1 MSAHSH
7 TPARRILIPTET
19 YAPEVNGAAKFAERL
34 AAGLAARG
42 NDVHVAC
49 PSATGK
55 ASVSTENGVTVH
67 RLTSHRWPLHPTW
80 TICMP
85 WETKPELSRLL
96 DSLQPDVVHTQAH
109 FVIGRYAFSEAS
121 KRRIP
126 VVATN
131 HFMPDNVRPYV
142 RAPKPLLD
150 GGTSIAWWDL
160 RRKFQSADFITVPT
174 QLAADLLTQNGFS
187 SPIRA
192 VSCGIDLERFAHLRD
207 DQATASE
214 TESAGSP
221 TTPAGSPTAAGPS
234 ATAPDT
240 GETPPRVLFVGRLSS
255 EKHAADI
262 VEAVAKTDPALGLEA
277 DIVGGGDQEEP
288 LKDLAADLGIA
299 DRIHVLGKISDKELM
314 DAYQRC
320 TFFCMP
326 STAELQSIA
335 TLEALASR
343 KPVVLADAVALP
355 HLVRDGVNGFLFP
368 PRDIEELASRFTRIC
383 ELPDE
388 QLDAMSRASLDVVA
402 KHDIEYTLDTFES
415 IYGKVIAEGLDTAA

>member
-1 MSAHSH
+1 M
-7 TPARRILIPTET
+7 PAET
-19 YAPEVNGAAKFAERL
+19 YSPEVNGAAKFAERL
-34 AAGLAARG
+34 AAGLAERG

-55 ASVSTENGVTVH
+55 PSVSVENGVTVH
-67 RLTSHRWPLHPTW
+67 RLTAHRWPLHPTW
-80 TICMP
+80 MICMP

-96 DSLQPDVVHTQAH
+96 DSLQPDIVHTQAH
-109 FVIGRYAFSEAS
+109 FVIGRYAFSES
-121 KRRIP
+121 NRRGIP

-142 RAPKPLLD
+142 RAPKPILD
-150 GGTSIAWWDL
+150 GGTAIAWWDL

-174 QLAADLLTQNGFS
+174 QLAADLLTENGFT

-192 VSCGIDLERFAHLRD
+192 VSCGIDLQRFAHLRELD
-207 DQATASE
+207 S
-214 TESAGSP
+214 SP
-221 TTPAGSPTAAGPS
+221 ARTV
-234 ATAPDT
+234 
-240 GETPPRVLFVGRLSS
+240 PPRVLFVGRLSS
-255 EKHAADI
+255 EKRAADI
-262 VEAVAKTDPALGLEA
+262 VQAVAKTDPALGLEA

-288 LKDLAADLGIA
+288 LRELSAELGIA
-299 DRIHVLGKISDKELM
+299 DRIHVLGKISDTELM
-314 DAYQRC
+314 EAYQRC

-368 PRDIEELASRFTRIC
+368 PRDIDALADRFTRIC
-383 ELPDE
+383 TATDAEF
-388 QLDAMSRASLDVVA
+388 DAMSTASLDVVA
-402 KHDIEYTLDTFES
+402 KHDIEHTLDTFES
-415 IYGKVIAEGLDTAA
+415 IYDDVIAAAIDSSAA

>member
-1 MSAHSH
+1 M
-7 TPARRILIPTET
+7 LIPAET

-55 ASVSTENGVTVH
+55 PSVSVEDGVTVH
-67 RLTSHRWPLHPTW
+67 RLTAHRWPLHPTW
-80 TICMP
+80 MICMP

-109 FVIGRYAFSEAS
+109 FVIGRYAFSES
-121 KRRIP
+121 IRRGIP

-131 HFMPDNVRPYV
+131 HFMPDNVRPYLK
-142 RAPKPLLD
+142 APKAVLD
-150 GGTSIAWWDL
+150 GGTAVAWWDL

-174 QLAADLLTQNGFS
+174 QLAADLLTENGFT

-207 DQATASE
+207 LEPQTDRTV
-214 TESAGSP
+214 
-221 TTPAGSPTAAGPS
+221 
-234 ATAPDT
+234 
-240 GETPPRVLFVGRLSS
+240 PPRVLFVGRLSS

-262 VEAVAKTDPALGLEA
+262 VDAVAKTDPALGLEA
-277 DIVGGGDQEEP
+277 DIVGGGDQEGP
-288 LKDLAADLGIA
+288 LKQLADELGIA
-299 DRIHVLGKISDKELM
+299 DRIHVLGKISDKDLM

-355 HLVRDGVNGFLFP
+355 HLVRDGVNGYLFP
-368 PRDIEELASRFTRIC
+368 PRDIDALADRFTRIC
-383 ELPDE
+383 EMDDSE
-388 QLDAMSRASLDVVA
+388 LDAFSRASLDVVA
-402 KHDIEYTLDTFES
+402 KHDIEYTLDTFEA
-415 IYGKVIAEGLDTAA
+415 IYDGVISESADSPEDSSAA

>member
-1 MSAHSH
+1 M
-7 TPARRILIPTET
+7 PAET

-34 AAGLAARG
+34 AEGLADRG

-55 ASVSTENGVTVH
+55 PSVSVENGVTVH
-67 RLTSHRWPLHPTW
+67 RLTAHRWPLHPTW
-80 TICMP
+80 MICMP

-96 DSLQPDVVHTQAH
+96 DSIRPDVVHTQAH
-109 FVIGRYAFSEAS
+109 FVIGRYAFSES
-121 KRRIP
+121 IRRGIP

-131 HFMPDNVRPYV
+131 HFMPDNVRPYL
-142 RAPKPLLD
+142 RAPKAVLN
-150 GGTSIAWWDL
+150 GGTAIAWWDL

-174 QLAADLLTQNGFS
+174 QLAADLLTENGFS

-192 VSCGIDLERFAHLRD
+192 VSCGIDLQRFAHLRELD
-207 DQATASE
+207 
-214 TESAGSP
+214 SA
-221 TTPAGSPTAAGPS
+221 
-234 ATAPDT
+234 APRAI
-240 GETPPRVLFVGRLSS
+240 PPRVLFVGRLSS

-262 VEAVAKTDPALGLEA
+262 VEAVAKTDPELGLEA

-288 LKDLAADLGIA
+288 LKQLASELGIA
-299 DRIHVLGKISDKELM
+299 DRVNVLGKISDKALM
-314 DAYQRC
+314 EAYQRC

-355 HLVRDGVNGFLFP
+355 HLVRDGINGYLFP
-368 PRDIEELASRFTRIC
+368 PRDIDALADRFTRIC
-383 ELPDE
+383 RMPDVELD
-388 QLDAMSRASLDVVA
+388 DMSKASLDVVA
-402 KHDIEYTLDTFES
+402 KHDIEYTLDTFEA
-415 IYGKVIAEGLDTAA
+415 IYDGVVRDAVDSPAA

>member
-1 MSAHSH
+1 MLSAHSH

-55 ASVSTENGVTVH
+55 ASVSTEDGVTVH
-67 RLTSHRWPLHPTW
+67 RMTSHRWLLHPTW

-96 DSLQPDVVHTQAH
+96 DTLQPDVVHTQAH

-121 KRRIP
+121 RRGIP

-131 HFMPDNVRPYV
+131 HFMPDNVRPYL
-142 RAPKPLLD
+142 RAPKSLLD
-150 GGTSIAWWDL
+150 GGTAVAWWDL

-174 QLAADLLTQNGFS
+174 QLAADLLTQNGFT

-207 DQATASE
+207 DEAVQPATVPDPVSG
-214 TESAGSP
+214 SA
-221 TTPAGSPTAAGPS
+221 
-234 ATAPDT
+234 
-240 GETPPRVLFVGRLSS
+240 PPRILFVGRLSS

-262 VEAVAKTDPALGLEA
+262 VEALAKTDPALGLEA

-288 LKDLAADLGIA
+288 LKELAAELGIA
-299 DRIHVLGKISDKELM
+299 DRVHVLGKISDKELM

-355 HLVRDGVNGFLFP
+355 HLVRDGINGFLFP
-368 PRDIEELASRFTRIC
+368 PRDIEELASRFTQIC
-383 ELPDE
+383 ELSEDD
-388 QLDAMSRASLDVVA
+388 LDAMARASLDVVA

-415 IYGKVIAEGLDTAA
+415 IYSKVIDENIVSAA

>member
-1 MSAHSH
+1 MLSAHSH

-55 ASVSTENGVTVH
+55 ASVSTEDGVTVH
-67 RLTSHRWPLHPTW
+67 RMTSHRWLLHPTW

-96 DSLQPDVVHTQAH
+96 DTLQPDVVHTQAH

-121 KRRIP
+121 RRGIP

-131 HFMPDNVRPYV
+131 HFMPDNVRPYL
-142 RAPKPLLD
+142 RAPKSLLD
-150 GGTSIAWWDL
+150 GGTAVAWWDL

-174 QLAADLLTQNGFS
+174 QLAADLLTQNGFT

-207 DQATASE
+207 DEAVQPATVPDPVSG
-214 TESAGSP
+214 SA
-221 TTPAGSPTAAGPS
+221 
-234 ATAPDT
+234 
-240 GETPPRVLFVGRLSS
+240 PPRVLFVGRLSS

-262 VEAVAKTDPALGLEA
+262 VEALAKTDPALGLEA

-288 LKDLAADLGIA
+288 LKELAAELGIA
-299 DRIHVLGKISDKELM
+299 DRVHVLGKISDKELM

-355 HLVRDGVNGFLFP
+355 HLVRDGINGFLFP
-368 PRDIEELASRFTRIC
+368 PRDIEELASRFTQIC
-383 ELPDE
+383 ELSEDD
-388 QLDAMSRASLDVVA
+388 LDTMSRASLDVVA

-415 IYGKVIAEGLDTAA
+415 IYSKVIDENIVSAA

>member
-1 MSAHSH
+1 M
-7 TPARRILIPTET
+7 PTET

-42 NDVHVAC
+42 NEVHVAC

-55 ASVSTENGVTVH
+55 ASVSTEDGVTVH
-67 RLTSHRWPLHPTW
+67 RLTAHRWPLHPTW

-109 FVIGRYAFSEAS
+109 FVIGRYAFSES
-121 KRRIP
+121 IRRGIP

-131 HFMPDNVRPYV
+131 HFMPDNVRPYIK
-142 RAPKPLLD
+142 APKSLLD
-150 GGTSIAWWDL
+150 GGTAMAWWDL

-174 QLAADLLTQNGFS
+174 QLAADLLTQNGFT

-192 VSCGIDLERFAHLRD
+192 VSCGIDLDRFAHLR
-207 DQATASE
+207 E
-214 TESAGSP
+214 VENSP
-221 TTPAGSPTAAGPS
+221 AEA
-234 ATAPDT
+234 
-240 GETPPRVLFVGRLSS
+240 TPPRVLFVGRLSA

-262 VEAVAKTDPALGLEA
+262 VEAVAKTDPAIGLEA

-288 LKDLAADLGIA
+288 LKELAQKLGIA
-299 DRIHVLGKISDKELM
+299 DRIHVLGKITDKQLM
-314 DAYQRC
+314 EAYQRC

-355 HLVRDGVNGFLFP
+355 HLVRDGVNGYLFP
-368 PRDIEELASRFTRIC
+368 PRDIDVLADRFTSIC
-383 ELPDE
+383 TMTESA
-388 QLDAMSRASLDVVA
+388 LDTMSQASLDVVA

-415 IYGKVIAEGLDTAA
+415 IYAEVIGDDLDSRAA

>member
-1 MSAHSH
+1 
-7 TPARRILIPTET
+7 
-19 YAPEVNGAAKFAERL
+19 
-34 AAGLAARG
+34 
-42 NDVHVAC
+42 
-49 PSATGK
+49 
-55 ASVSTENGVTVH
+55 
-67 RLTSHRWPLHPTW
+67 
-80 TICMP
+80 MP

-96 DSLQPDVVHTQAH
+96 DTLQPDVVHTQAH

-121 KRRIP
+121 RRGIP

-131 HFMPDNVRPYV
+131 HFMPDNVRPYL
-142 RAPKPLLD
+142 RAPKALLD
-150 GGTSIAWWDL
+150 GGTAVAWWDL

-207 DQATASE
+207 DQAALPEPE
-214 TESAGSP
+214 TEAVTETSEA
-221 TTPAGSPTAAGPS
+221 PAAAPVDEVP
-234 ATAPDT
+234 A
-240 GETPPRVLFVGRLSS
+240 PPRVLFVGRLSS

-262 VEAVAKTDPALGLEA
+262 VEAVAKTDPGLGLEA

-288 LKDLAADLGIA
+288 LKELAAQLGIA
-299 DRIHVLGKISDKELM
+299 DRVHVLGKISDKELM

-355 HLVRDGVNGFLFP
+355 HLVRDEINGFLFP
-368 PRDIEELASRFTRIC
+368 PRDIEELAARFTRIC
-383 ELPDE
+383 ELPDAK
-388 QLDAMSRASLDVVA
+388 LDAMSRASLDVVA

-415 IYGKVIAEGLDTAA
+415 IYSKVITEGLDAAA

>member
-1 MSAHSH
+1 M
-7 TPARRILIPTET
+7 
-19 YAPEVNGAAKFAERL
+19 
-34 AAGLAARG
+34 
-42 NDVHVAC
+42 
-49 PSATGK
+49 
-55 ASVSTENGVTVH
+55 STEGGVTVH

-85 WETKPELSRLL
+85 WETKPELSRLV

-121 KRRIP
+121 KRGIP

-131 HFMPDNVRPYV
+131 HFMPDNVRPYL
-142 RAPKPLLD
+142 RAPKSLLD
-150 GGTSIAWWDL
+150 GGTAIAWWDL

-207 DQATASE
+207 DQAAASE
-214 TESAGSP
+214 SASAQLPAASAGSP
-221 TTPAGSPTAAGPS
+221 TTPGTRAAASDAEETTA
-234 ATAPDT
+234 
-240 GETPPRVLFVGRLSS
+240 PRVLFVGRLSS
-255 EKHAADI
+255 EKRAADI
-262 VEAVAKTDPALGLEA
+262 VEAVAKTDPALGLQA

-288 LKDLAADLGIA
+288 LKELAAGLGIA
-299 DRIHVLGKISDKELM
+299 DRVHVLGKISDKELM

-368 PRDIEELASRFTRIC
+368 PRDIDELASRFTRIC
-383 ELPDE
+383 ELPE
-388 QLDAMSRASLDVVA
+388 AQLDTMSRASLDVVA

-415 IYGKVIAEGLDTAA
+415 IYSWVIAEGRATAA

>member
-1 MSAHSH
+1 M
-7 TPARRILIPTET
+7 LIPSET

-49 PSATGK
+49 PSATGR
-55 ASVSTENGVTVH
+55 ASVSVEDGVTVH

-85 WETKPELSRLL
+85 WETKPEIARLL
-96 DSLQPDVVHTQAH
+96 DTLRPDVVHTQAH
-109 FVIGRYAFSEAS
+109 FVIGRYAFSES
-121 KRRIP
+121 IKRNIP

-142 RAPKPLLD
+142 RAPKKLID
-150 GGTSIAWWDL
+150 GGTALAWWDL

-174 QLAADLLTQNGFS
+174 QLAADLLTQNGFT

-192 VSCGIDLERFAHLRD
+192 VSCGIDLQRFS
-207 DQATASE
+207 QVNG
-214 TESAGSP
+214 SA
-221 TTPAGSPTAAGPS
+221 PAVTQGNGTMPTARAE
-234 ATAPDT
+234 ATGGGGDARADDVSQA
-240 GETPPRVLFVGRLSS
+240 PPRVLFVGRLSA
-255 EKHAADI
+255 EKHVDDI
-262 VEAVAKTDPALGLEA
+262 VRAVARTDPSFGLEL
-277 DIVGGGDQEEP
+277 DVVGGGDQEEP
-288 LKDLAADLGIA
+288 LKALAAELGIA
-299 DRIHVLGKISDKELM
+299 DRVHVLGKISDKALM

-335 TLEALASR
+335 TLEALAFG

-355 HLVRDGVNGFLFP
+355 HLVRDGVNGYLFP
-368 PRDIEELASRFTRIC
+368 PRDIAELAERFTRIC
-383 ELPDE
+383 TQAPEE
-388 QLDAMSRASLDVVA
+388 RRAMCQASLDLVA
-402 KHDIEYTLDTFES
+402 VHDIEYTLDTFET
-415 IYGKVIAEGLDTAA
+415 IYTRVIEDKERSAA

>member
-1 MSAHSH
+1 MLSAHSH

-55 ASVSTENGVTVH
+55 ASVSTEDGVTVH
-67 RLTSHRWPLHPTW
+67 RMTSHRWLLHPTW

-96 DSLQPDVVHTQAH
+96 DTLQPDVVHTQAH

-121 KRRIP
+121 RRGIP

-131 HFMPDNVRPYV
+131 HFMPDNVRPYL
-142 RAPKPLLD
+142 RAPKSLLD
-150 GGTSIAWWDL
+150 GGTAVAWWDL

-174 QLAADLLTQNGFS
+174 QLAADLLTQNGFT

-207 DQATASE
+207 DEAVQPATVSE
-214 TESAGSP
+214 PVSG
-221 TTPAGSPTAAGPS
+221 S
-234 ATAPDT
+234 AT
-240 GETPPRVLFVGRLSS
+240 PRVLFVGRLSS

-262 VEAVAKTDPALGLEA
+262 VEALAKTDPALGLEA

-288 LKDLAADLGIA
+288 LKELAAELGIA
-299 DRIHVLGKISDKELM
+299 DRVHVLGKISDKELM

-355 HLVRDGVNGFLFP
+355 HLVRDGINGFLFP
-368 PRDIEELASRFTRIC
+368 PRDIEELASRFTQIC
-383 ELPDE
+383 ELSEDD
-388 QLDAMSRASLDVVA
+388 LDAMARASLDVVA

-415 IYGKVIAEGLDTAA
+415 IYSKVIDENIVSAA

>member
-1 MSAHSH
+1 M
-7 TPARRILIPTET
+7 LIPTET

-55 ASVSTENGVTVH
+55 ASVSTEDGVTVH
-67 RLTSHRWPLHPTW
+67 RMTSHRWLLHPTW

-96 DSLQPDVVHTQAH
+96 DTLQPDVVHTQAH

-121 KRRIP
+121 RRGIP

-131 HFMPDNVRPYV
+131 HFMPDNVRPYL
-142 RAPKPLLD
+142 RAPKSLLD
-150 GGTSIAWWDL
+150 GGTAVAWWDL

-174 QLAADLLTQNGFS
+174 QLAADLLTQNGFTF
-187 SPIRA
+187 PIRA
-192 VSCGIDLERFAHLRD
+192 VSCGIHLERFAHLRD
-207 DQATASE
+207 DEAVQPATVPDPVSG
-214 TESAGSP
+214 SA
-221 TTPAGSPTAAGPS
+221 
-234 ATAPDT
+234 
-240 GETPPRVLFVGRLSS
+240 PPRVLFVGRLSS

-262 VEAVAKTDPALGLEA
+262 VEALAKTDPALGLEA

-288 LKDLAADLGIA
+288 LKELAAELGIA
-299 DRIHVLGKISDKELM
+299 DRVHVLGKISDKELM

-355 HLVRDGVNGFLFP
+355 HLVRDGINGFLFP
-368 PRDIEELASRFTRIC
+368 PRDIEELASRFTQIC
-383 ELPDE
+383 ELSEDD
-388 QLDAMSRASLDVVA
+388 LDTMARASLDVVA

-415 IYGKVIAEGLDTAA
+415 IYSKVIDENIVSAA

>member
-1 MSAHSH
+1 M
-7 TPARRILIPTET
+7 PAET

-34 AAGLAARG
+34 AEGLAARG
-42 NDVHVAC
+42 NEVHVAC

-55 ASVSTENGVTVH
+55 PSVSVENGVTVH
-67 RLTSHRWPLHPTW
+67 RLTAHRWPLHPTW
-80 TICMP
+80 MICMP

-96 DSLQPDVVHTQAH
+96 DSVRPDVVHTQAH
-109 FVIGRYAFSEAS
+109 FVIGRYAFSES
-121 KRRIP
+121 IRRGIP

-142 RAPKPLLD
+142 KAPKAVLD
-150 GGTSIAWWDL
+150 GGTAIAWWDL

-174 QLAADLLTQNGFS
+174 QLAADLLTENGFS

-192 VSCGIDLERFAHLRD
+192 VSCGIDLQRFAHLRELD
-207 DQATASE
+207 SAATRAV
-214 TESAGSP
+214 
-221 TTPAGSPTAAGPS
+221 
-234 ATAPDT
+234 
-240 GETPPRVLFVGRLSS
+240 PPRVLFVGRLSS

-262 VEAVAKTDPALGLEA
+262 VEAVAKTDPELGLEA

-288 LKDLAADLGIA
+288 LKQLAEERGIA
-299 DRIHVLGKISDKELM
+299 DRVHVLGKISDKDLM
-314 DAYQRC
+314 EAYQRC

-355 HLVRDGVNGFLFP
+355 HLVRDGVNGYLFP
-368 PRDIEELASRFTRIC
+368 PRDTDALADRFTRIC
-383 ELPDE
+383 RMPEAELDV
-388 QLDAMSRASLDVVA
+388 MSKASLDVVA
-402 KHDIEYTLDTFES
+402 KHDIEYTLDTFEE
-415 IYGKVIAEGLDTAA
+415 IYDGVIRDAIDSSAA

>member
-1 MSAHSH
+1 
-7 TPARRILIPTET
+7 
-19 YAPEVNGAAKFAERL
+19 
-34 AAGLAARG
+34 
-42 NDVHVAC
+42 
-49 PSATGK
+49 
-55 ASVSTENGVTVH
+55 
-67 RLTSHRWPLHPTW
+67 
-80 TICMP
+80 MP
-85 WETKPELSRLL
+85 WQTKPELSRLL

-121 KRRIP
+121 KRGIP

-131 HFMPDNVRPYV
+131 HFMPDNVRPYL
-142 RAPKPLLD
+142 RAPKSLLD
-150 GGTSIAWWDL
+150 GGTAVAWWDL

-174 QLAADLLTQNGFS
+174 QLAADLLTQNGFT

-207 DQATASE
+207 DQTAQNDQAVRNDQTAPSEQASE
-214 TESAGSP
+214 
-221 TTPAGSPTAAGPS
+221 GSPTAS
-234 ATAPDT
+234 ERATAASGT
-240 GETPPRVLFVGRLSS
+240 EVAAPPRVLFVGRLSS

-262 VEAVAKTDPALGLEA
+262 VEAVAKTNPALGLEA

-288 LKDLAADLGIA
+288 LKELAADLGIA

-368 PRDIEELASRFTRIC
+368 PRDIEELASRFTQIC
-383 ELPDE
+383 ELSDTD
-388 QLDAMSRASLDVVA
+388 LDTMSRASLNVVA

-415 IYGKVIAEGLDTAA
+415 IYSKVITEGLTAAA

>member
-1 MSAHSH
+1 MSAHRPTH
-7 TPARRILIPTET
+7 ARRILIPAET
-19 YAPEVNGAAKFAERL
+19 YSPEVNGAAKFAERL
-34 AAGLAARG
+34 AAGLAERG

-55 ASVSTENGVTVH
+55 PSVSVENGVTVH
-67 RLTSHRWPLHPTW
+67 RLTAHRWPLHPTW
-80 TICMP
+80 MICMP

-96 DSLQPDVVHTQAH
+96 DSLQPDIVHTQAH
-109 FVIGRYAFSEAS
+109 FVIGRYAFSES
-121 KRRIP
+121 NRRGIP

-142 RAPKPLLD
+142 RAPKPILD
-150 GGTSIAWWDL
+150 GGTAIAWWDL

-174 QLAADLLTQNGFS
+174 QLAADLLTENGFT

-192 VSCGIDLERFAHLRD
+192 VSCGIDLQRFAHLRELD
-207 DQATASE
+207 S
-214 TESAGSP
+214 SP
-221 TTPAGSPTAAGPS
+221 ARTV
-234 ATAPDT
+234 
-240 GETPPRVLFVGRLSS
+240 PPRVLFVGRLSS
-255 EKHAADI
+255 EKRAADI
-262 VEAVAKTDPALGLEA
+262 VQAVAKTDPALGLEA

-288 LKDLAADLGIA
+288 LRELSAELGIA
-299 DRIHVLGKISDKELM
+299 DRIHVLGKISDTELM
-314 DAYQRC
+314 EAYQRC

-368 PRDIEELASRFTRIC
+368 PRDIDALADRFTRIC
-383 ELPDE
+383 TATDAEF
-388 QLDAMSRASLDVVA
+388 DAMSTASLDVVA
-402 KHDIEYTLDTFES
+402 KHDIEHTLDTFES
-415 IYGKVIAEGLDTAA
+415 IYDDVIAAAIDSSAA

>member
-1 MSAHSH
+1 M
-7 TPARRILIPTET
+7 PTET

-55 ASVSTENGVTVH
+55 ASVSTEDGVTVH
-67 RLTSHRWPLHPTW
+67 RMTSHRWLLHPTW

-96 DSLQPDVVHTQAH
+96 DTLQPDVVHTQAH

-121 KRRIP
+121 RRGIP

-131 HFMPDNVRPYV
+131 HFMPDNVRPYL
-142 RAPKPLLD
+142 RAPKSLLD
-150 GGTSIAWWDL
+150 GGTAVAWWDL

-174 QLAADLLTQNGFS
+174 QLAADLLTQNGFT

-207 DQATASE
+207 DEAVQPATVPDPVSG
-214 TESAGSP
+214 SA
-221 TTPAGSPTAAGPS
+221 
-234 ATAPDT
+234 
-240 GETPPRVLFVGRLSS
+240 PPRVLFVGRLSS

-262 VEAVAKTDPALGLEA
+262 VEALAKTDPALGLEA

-288 LKDLAADLGIA
+288 LKELAAELGIA
-299 DRIHVLGKISDKELM
+299 DRVHVLGKISDKELM

-355 HLVRDGVNGFLFP
+355 HLVRDGINGFLFP
-368 PRDIEELASRFTRIC
+368 PRDIEELASRFTQIC
-383 ELPDE
+383 ELSEDD
-388 QLDAMSRASLDVVA
+388 LDTMARASLDVVA

-415 IYGKVIAEGLDTAA
+415 IYSKVIDENIVSAA

>member
-1 MSAHSH
+1 
-7 TPARRILIPTET
+7 
-19 YAPEVNGAAKFAERL
+19 
-34 AAGLAARG
+34 
-42 NDVHVAC
+42 
-49 PSATGK
+49 
-55 ASVSTENGVTVH
+55 
-67 RLTSHRWPLHPTW
+67 
-80 TICMP
+80 MP

-121 KRRIP
+121 KRGIP

-142 RAPKPLLD
+142 RAPKALLD
-150 GGTSIAWWDL
+150 GGTAVAWWDL

-192 VSCGIDLERFAHLRD
+192 VSCGIDLERFTHLRD
-207 DQATASE
+207 DRAGLPDTASPE
-214 TESAGSP
+214 P
-221 TTPAGSPTAAGPS
+221 PTATER
-234 ATAPDT
+234 TAASSDA
-240 GETPPRVLFVGRLSS
+240 EAAATPPRVLFVGRLSS

-288 LKDLAADLGIA
+288 LKELAAELGIA
-299 DRIHVLGKISDKELM
+299 DRVHVLGKISDKELM
-314 DAYQRC
+314 NAYQRC

-355 HLVRDGVNGFLFP
+355 HLVRDGINGFLFP
-368 PRDIEELASRFTRIC
+368 PRDIEELASRFTQIC
-383 ELPDE
+383 ELPDTN
-388 QLDAMSRASLDVVA
+388 LDTMARASLDVVA

-415 IYGKVIAEGLDTAA
+415 IYSKVIAEGLDAAV

>member
-1 MSAHSH
+1 M
-7 TPARRILIPTET
+7 LIPTET

-55 ASVSTENGVTVH
+55 ASVSTEDGVTVH

-121 KRRIP
+121 KRGIP

-131 HFMPDNVRPYV
+131 HFMPDNVRPYL
-142 RAPKPLLD
+142 RAPKSLLD
-150 GGTSIAWWDL
+150 GGTAVAWWDL
-160 RRKFQSADFITVPT
+160 RRKFESADFITVPT
-174 QLAADLLTQNGFS
+174 QLAADLLTQNGFT

-207 DQATASE
+207 DRTAQDDQAVQNDQTAQPE
-214 TESAGSP
+214 QAFGGSP
-221 TTPAGSPTAAGPS
+221 TTSERSTAASGTEV
-234 ATAPDT
+234 AA
-240 GETPPRVLFVGRLSS
+240 PPRVLFVGRLSS

-288 LKDLAADLGIA
+288 LKELAAELGVA
-299 DRIHVLGKISDKELM
+299 DRIHVLGKVSDKELM

-368 PRDIEELASRFTRIC
+368 PRDIEELASRFAQIC
-383 ELPDE
+383 ELSDTD
-388 QLDAMSRASLDVVA
+388 LDTMARASLNVVA

-415 IYGKVIAEGLDTAA
+415 IYNKVITEGLEAAA

>member
-1 MSAHSH
+1 M
-7 TPARRILIPTET
+7 LIPTET

-55 ASVSTENGVTVH
+55 ASVSTEDGVTVH
-67 RLTSHRWPLHPTW
+67 RMTSHRWLLHPTW

-96 DSLQPDVVHTQAH
+96 DTLQPDVVHTQAH

-121 KRRIP
+121 RRGIP

-131 HFMPDNVRPYV
+131 HFMPDNVRPYL
-142 RAPKPLLD
+142 RAPKSLLD
-150 GGTSIAWWDL
+150 GGTAVAWWDL

-174 QLAADLLTQNGFS
+174 QLAADLLTQNGFT

-207 DQATASE
+207 DEAVQPATVPDPVSG
-214 TESAGSP
+214 SA
-221 TTPAGSPTAAGPS
+221 
-234 ATAPDT
+234 
-240 GETPPRVLFVGRLSS
+240 PPRVLFVGRLSS

-262 VEAVAKTDPALGLEA
+262 VEALAKTDPALGLEA

-288 LKDLAADLGIA
+288 LKELAAELGIA
-299 DRIHVLGKISDKELM
+299 DRVHVLGKITDKELM

-355 HLVRDGVNGFLFP
+355 HLVRDGINGFLFP
-368 PRDIEELASRFTRIC
+368 PRDIEELASRFTQIC
-383 ELPDE
+383 ELSEDD
-388 QLDAMSRASLDVVA
+388 LDTMARASLDVVA

-415 IYGKVIAEGLDTAA
+415 IYSKVIDENIVSAA

>member
-1 MSAHSH
+1 MLSAHSH

-55 ASVSTENGVTVH
+55 ASVSTEDGVTVH
-67 RLTSHRWPLHPTW
+67 RMTSHRWLLHPTW

-96 DSLQPDVVHTQAH
+96 DTLQPDVVHTQAH

-121 KRRIP
+121 RRGIP

-131 HFMPDNVRPYV
+131 HFMPDNVRPYL
-142 RAPKPLLD
+142 RAPKSLLD
-150 GGTSIAWWDL
+150 GGTAVAWWDL

-174 QLAADLLTQNGFS
+174 QLAADLLTQNGFT

-192 VSCGIDLERFAHLRD
+192 VSCGIHLERFAHLRD
-207 DQATASE
+207 DEAVQPATVSE
-214 TESAGSP
+214 PVSGSA
-221 TTPAGSPTAAGPS
+221 
-234 ATAPDT
+234 
-240 GETPPRVLFVGRLSS
+240 PPRVLFVGRLSS

-262 VEAVAKTDPALGLEA
+262 VEALAKTDPALGLEA

-288 LKDLAADLGIA
+288 LKELAAELGIA
-299 DRIHVLGKISDKELM
+299 DRVHVLGKISDKELM

-355 HLVRDGVNGFLFP
+355 HLVRDGINGFLFP
-368 PRDIEELASRFTRIC
+368 PRDIEELASRFTQIC
-383 ELPDE
+383 ELSEDD
-388 QLDAMSRASLDVVA
+388 LDAMARASLDVVA

-415 IYGKVIAEGLDTAA
+415 IYSKVIDENIVSAA

>member
-1 MSAHSH
+1 MSAHRP
-7 TPARRILIPTET
+7 TPTRRILIPAET

-34 AAGLAARG
+34 AAGLAGRG

-55 ASVSTENGVTVH
+55 PSVSVEDGVTVH
-67 RLTSHRWPLHPTW
+67 RLTAHRWPLHPTW
-80 TICMP
+80 MICMP

-109 FVIGRYAFSEAS
+109 FVIGRYAFSES
-121 KRRIP
+121 IRRGIP

-131 HFMPDNVRPYV
+131 HFMPDNVRPYLK
-142 RAPKPLLD
+142 APKAVLD
-150 GGTSIAWWDL
+150 GGTAIAWWDL

-192 VSCGIDLERFAHLRD
+192 VSCGIDLERFAHLR
-207 DQATASE
+207 E
-214 TESAGSP
+214 TES
-221 TTPAGSPTAAGPS
+221 PAPRSG
-234 ATAPDT
+234 
-240 GETPPRVLFVGRLSS
+240 PPRVLFVGRLSS
-255 EKHAADI
+255 EKHASDI

-277 DIVGGGDQEEP
+277 DIVGGGDQETP
-288 LKDLAADLGIA
+288 LTELAAELGIS
-299 DRIHVLGKISDKELM
+299 DRVHVLGKISDRELM

-355 HLVRDGVNGFLFP
+355 HLVRDGVNGYLFP
-368 PRDIEELASRFTRIC
+368 PRDVDALADRFARLCTASDA
-383 ELPDE
+383 EHE
-388 QLDAMSRASLDVVA
+388 AMSSASLDVVA

-415 IYGKVIAEGLDTAA
+415 IYDKVITGALGTSAA

>member
-1 MSAHSH
+1 
-7 TPARRILIPTET
+7 
-19 YAPEVNGAAKFAERL
+19 
-34 AAGLAARG
+34 
-42 NDVHVAC
+42 
-49 PSATGK
+49 
-55 ASVSTENGVTVH
+55 
-67 RLTSHRWPLHPTW
+67 
-80 TICMP
+80 MP

-96 DSLQPDVVHTQAH
+96 DTLQPDVVHTQAH

-121 KRRIP
+121 KRGIP

-150 GGTSIAWWDL
+150 GGTAVAWWDL

-207 DQATASE
+207 DDNAQPAIVPEPATE
-214 TESAGSP
+214 PE
-221 TTPAGSPTAAGPS
+221 PA
-234 ATAPDT
+234 
-240 GETPPRVLFVGRLSS
+240 TPPRVLFVGRLSS
-255 EKHAADI
+255 EKHSADI
-262 VEAVAKTDPALGLEA
+262 VEALAKTDPALGLEA

-288 LKDLAADLGIA
+288 LKELAAELGIA
-299 DRIHVLGKISDKELM
+299 DRVHVLGKISDKELM

-368 PRDIEELASRFTRIC
+368 PRDIEELAARFTRIC
-383 ELPDE
+383 ELSDTD
-388 QLDAMSRASLDVVA
+388 LDTMARASLDVVA

-415 IYGKVIAEGLDTAA
+415 IYSRVIAEHLDTAA

>member
-1 MSAHSH
+1 MLSAHRP
-7 TPARRILIPTET
+7 TPKRRILIPAET

-34 AAGLAARG
+34 AEGLAARG
-42 NDVHVAC
+42 NEVHVAC

-55 ASVSTENGVTVH
+55 PSVSVENGVTVH
-67 RLTSHRWPLHPTW
+67 RLTAHRWPLHPTW
-80 TICMP
+80 MICMP

-96 DSLQPDVVHTQAH
+96 DSVRPDVVHTQAH
-109 FVIGRYAFSEAS
+109 FVIGRYAFSES
-121 KRRIP
+121 IRRGIP

-142 RAPKPLLD
+142 KAPKAVLD
-150 GGTSIAWWDL
+150 GGTAIAWWDL

-174 QLAADLLTQNGFS
+174 QLAADLLTENGFS

-192 VSCGIDLERFAHLRD
+192 VSCGIDLQRFAHLRELD
-207 DQATASE
+207 SAATRAV
-214 TESAGSP
+214 
-221 TTPAGSPTAAGPS
+221 
-234 ATAPDT
+234 
-240 GETPPRVLFVGRLSS
+240 PPRVLFVGRLSS

-262 VEAVAKTDPALGLEA
+262 VEAVAKTDPELGLEA

-288 LKDLAADLGIA
+288 LKQLAEERGIA
-299 DRIHVLGKISDKELM
+299 DRVHVLGKISDKDLM
-314 DAYQRC
+314 GAYQRC

-355 HLVRDGVNGFLFP
+355 HLVRDGVNGYLFP
-368 PRDIEELASRFTRIC
+368 PRDTDALADRFTRIC
-383 ELPDE
+383 RMPEAELDV
-388 QLDAMSRASLDVVA
+388 MSKASLDVVA
-402 KHDIEYTLDTFES
+402 KHDIEYTLDTFEE
-415 IYGKVIAEGLDTAA
+415 IYDGVIRDAIDSSAA

>member
-1 MSAHSH
+1 M
-7 TPARRILIPTET
+7 
-19 YAPEVNGAAKFAERL
+19 
-34 AAGLAARG
+34 
-42 NDVHVAC
+42 
-49 PSATGK
+49 
-55 ASVSTENGVTVH
+55 STEDGVTVH
-67 RLTSHRWPLHPTW
+67 RMTSHRWLLHPTW

-96 DSLQPDVVHTQAH
+96 DTLQPDVVHTQAH

-121 KRRIP
+121 RRGIP

-131 HFMPDNVRPYV
+131 HFMPDNVRPYL
-142 RAPKPLLD
+142 RAPKSLLD
-150 GGTSIAWWDL
+150 GGTAVAWWDL

-174 QLAADLLTQNGFS
+174 QLAADLLTQNGFT

-207 DQATASE
+207 DEAVQPATVPDPVSG
-214 TESAGSP
+214 SA
-221 TTPAGSPTAAGPS
+221 
-234 ATAPDT
+234 
-240 GETPPRVLFVGRLSS
+240 PPRVLFVGRLSS

-262 VEAVAKTDPALGLEA
+262 VEALAKTDPALGLEA

-288 LKDLAADLGIA
+288 LKELAAELGIA
-299 DRIHVLGKISDKELM
+299 DRVHVLGKISDKELM

-355 HLVRDGVNGFLFP
+355 HLVRDGINGFLFP
-368 PRDIEELASRFTRIC
+368 PRDIEELASRFTQIC
-383 ELPDE
+383 ELSEDD
-388 QLDAMSRASLDVVA
+388 LDTMARASLDVVT

-415 IYGKVIAEGLDTAA
+415 IYSKVIDENIVSAA

>member
-1 MSAHSH
+1 MLSAHRP
-7 TPARRILIPTET
+7 TPTRRILIPAET

-34 AAGLAARG
+34 AEGLAARG

-55 ASVSTENGVTVH
+55 PSVSVENGVTVH
-67 RLTSHRWPLHPTW
+67 RLTAHRWPLHPTW
-80 TICMP
+80 MICMP

-96 DSLQPDVVHTQAH
+96 DSVRPDVVHTQAH
-109 FVIGRYAFSEAS
+109 FVIGRYAFSES
-121 KRRIP
+121 IRRGIP

-131 HFMPDNVRPYV
+131 HFMPDNVRPYLK
-142 RAPKPLLD
+142 APKAVLD
-150 GGTSIAWWDL
+150 GGTAIAWWDL

-174 QLAADLLTQNGFS
+174 QLAADLLTENGFS

-192 VSCGIDLERFAHLRD
+192 VSCGIDLQRFAHLRELD
-207 DQATASE
+207 SAASR
-214 TESAGSP
+214 AI
-221 TTPAGSPTAAGPS
+221 
-234 ATAPDT
+234 
-240 GETPPRVLFVGRLSS
+240 PPRVLFVGRLSS

-262 VEAVAKTDPALGLEA
+262 VEAVATTDPELGLEA

-288 LKDLAADLGIA
+288 LKQLASELGIA
-299 DRIHVLGKISDKELM
+299 DRVHVLGKISDKELIE
-314 DAYQRC
+314 AYQRC

-355 HLVRDGVNGFLFP
+355 HLVRDGVNGYLFP
-368 PRDIEELASRFTRIC
+368 PRDTDALADRFTRIC
-383 ELPDE
+383 RMPDAELDE
-388 QLDAMSRASLDVVA
+388 MSKASLDVVA
-402 KHDIEYTLDTFES
+402 KHDIEYTLDTFEA
-415 IYGKVIAEGLDTAA
+415 IYDGVIRDATDSSAA

>member
-1 MSAHSH
+1 MLSAHSH

-55 ASVSTENGVTVH
+55 ASVSTEDGVTVH
-67 RLTSHRWPLHPTW
+67 RMTSHRWLLHPTW

-96 DSLQPDVVHTQAH
+96 DTLQPDVVHTQAH

-121 KRRIP
+121 RRGIP

-131 HFMPDNVRPYV
+131 HFMPDNVRPYL
-142 RAPKPLLD
+142 RAPKSLLD
-150 GGTSIAWWDL
+150 GGTAVAWWDL

-174 QLAADLLTQNGFS
+174 QLAADLLTQNGFT

-192 VSCGIDLERFAHLRD
+192 VSCGIHLERFAHLRD
-207 DQATASE
+207 DEAVQPATVPDPVSG
-214 TESAGSP
+214 SA
-221 TTPAGSPTAAGPS
+221 
-234 ATAPDT
+234 
-240 GETPPRVLFVGRLSS
+240 PPRVLFVGRLSS

-262 VEAVAKTDPALGLEA
+262 VEALAKTDPALGLEA

-288 LKDLAADLGIA
+288 LKELAAELGIA
-299 DRIHVLGKISDKELM
+299 DRVHVLGKISDKELM

-355 HLVRDGVNGFLFP
+355 HLVRDGINGFLFP
-368 PRDIEELASRFTRIC
+368 PRDIEELASRFTQIC
-383 ELPDE
+383 ELSEDD
-388 QLDAMSRASLDVVA
+388 LDTMARASLDVVA

-415 IYGKVIAEGLDTAA
+415 IYSKVIDENIVSAA